1 VPEGWRDS
9 LTTPR
14 ELPEETLRTFEC
26 RQAAQWLAAQ
36 IQSGLAPG
44 EIMVLAR
51 KRDRLAVMQD
61 ELRALHIPAQQPEK
75 TDLGQA
81 PEVLDVV
88 ALLDALVS
96 PIHDLSLARALKSP
110 LFSVSDEALVQLA
123 LLQRATTPRTPWF
136 DLLQQENHAP
146 ELQQLGPV
154 LLRWQGWLATL
165 PPHDALEAIYQD
177 GDVLARFAGATP
189 ATLREGVLSNLQ
201 ALLSAALQIDGARYA
216 TPYGFVRALKAGG
229 VKTPARAD
237 AQAVQLLTVHGAKG
251 LEASLVLL
259 LDTDAPAPKAQ
270 TMGVLVDWP
279 GESEVPQSF
288 MFLASETRV
297 PASALV
303 ALATEQQARAREE
316 LNALYVAMTRA
327 KHRLV
332 LSSVQPHHANLDSW
346 WQRLQAQCAG
356 IEMPPPSAGLEQ
368 EAVSPIFLPVLPPGP
383 VNVAASSA
391 EPVAPAKDTTE
402 SRIGQAMHRLL
413 EWAPLGAQ
421 VCPEAQVRQA
431 AREFG
436 LDVAQGKQAADMA
449 QRILRGQ
456 GAWAWDATQVAWH
469 GNELAL
475 TVQGKV
481 RRLDRLLQ
489 RNSGEWW
496 VLDYKS
502 AAQPQIKDEL
512 LAQLRDYRAAVQAIY
527 PGQSVRAAFLSAQ
540 GTLEELEGTE

>member
-1 VPEGWRDS
+1 
-9 LTTPR
+9 
-14 ELPEETLRTFEC
+14 
-26 RQAAQWLAAQ
+26 
-36 IQSGLAPG
+36 
-44 EIMVLAR
+44 
-51 KRDRLAVMQD
+51 
-61 ELRALHIPAQQPEK
+61 
-75 TDLGQA
+75 
-81 PEVLDVV
+81 
-88 ALLDALVS
+88 
-96 PIHDLSLARALKSP
+96 
-110 LFSVSDEALVQLA
+110 
-123 LLQRATTPRTPWF
+123 
-136 DLLQQENHAP
+136 
-146 ELQQLGPV
+146 
-154 LLRWQGWLATL
+154 
-165 PPHDALEAIYQD
+165 
-177 GDVLARFAGATP
+177 
-189 ATLREGVLSNLQ
+189 
-201 ALLSAALQIDGARYA
+201 
-216 TPYGFVRALKAGG
+216 
-229 VKTPARAD
+229 
-237 AQAVQLLTVHGAKG
+237 
-251 LEASLVLL
+251 
-259 LDTDAPAPKAQ
+259 
-270 TMGVLVDWP
+270 MGVLVDWP

-288 MFLASETRV
+288 MFLASETHV

-346 WQRLQAQCAG
+346 WQRLQAHCAG
-356 IEMPPPSAGLEQ
+356 IEAPPPSAGSERGTIT
-368 EAVSPIFLPVLPPGP
+368 PIFLPVLPPGP

-456 GAWAWDATQVAWH
+456 GAWAWDATKVAWH

-481 RRLDRLLQ
+481 RRLDRLVQ

-512 LAQLRDYRAAVQAIY
+512 LAQLRGYRAAVQAIY
-527 PGQSVRAAFLSAQ
+527 PGQPVRAAFLSAQ